1 MAVNVFIIALFM
13 GSPLCGYAQT
23 AEQLLGKWKDSKHQ
37 KKQIVMVRQSAT
49 TLYGKK

>member
-23 AEQLLGKWKDSKHQ
+23 AEQLLGKWKDSKHP